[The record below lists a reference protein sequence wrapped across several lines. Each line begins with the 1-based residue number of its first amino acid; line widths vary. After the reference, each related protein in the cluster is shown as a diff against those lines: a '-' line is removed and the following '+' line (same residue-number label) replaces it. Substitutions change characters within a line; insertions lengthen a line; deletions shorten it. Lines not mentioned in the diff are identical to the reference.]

1 MEYLAW
7 ERRAQLFSN
16 ALRDVRED
24 KNLICLAIETQSLH
38 GGYRDVVLLHYN
50 QWLSNN

>member
-16 ALRDVRED
+16 AWRDVRED
-24 KNLICLAIETQSLH
+24 KNLMCLAAETQSLH
-38 GGYRDVVLLHYN
+38 GGYKDVVLRHYN
-50 QWLSNN
+50 QWLSYN